1 MEIPMAITENKIS
14 IKTYKTG
21 CVYLKEGWYEY
32 DELEDLIELSKR
44 NNERLIME
52 LRESMKKW

>member
-1 MEIPMAITENKIS
+1 MATTENKIS

-52 LRESMKKW
+52 LRESMKK

>member
-1 MEIPMAITENKIS
+1 METPIVTTENEIT

-32 DELEDLIELSKR
+32 DTLEDLIELSKR

-52 LRESMKKW
+52 LRESMKK

>member
-1 MEIPMAITENKIS
+1 MTTENKIS

-32 DELEDLIELSKR
+32 DELEDLINLLKSLR
-44 NNERLIME
+44 RDLIIN
-52 LRESMKKW
+52 KVI

>member
-1 MEIPMAITENKIS
+1 VTIDNETT

-32 DELEDLIELSKR
+32 ETLEELIELSKR

-52 LRESMKKW
+52 LRESKTK